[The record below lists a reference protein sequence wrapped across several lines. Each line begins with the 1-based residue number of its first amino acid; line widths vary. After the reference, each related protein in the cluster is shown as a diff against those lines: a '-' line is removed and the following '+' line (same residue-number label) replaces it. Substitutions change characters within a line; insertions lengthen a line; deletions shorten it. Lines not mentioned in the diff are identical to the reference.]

1 METKKIA
8 VIDAR
13 QHGKVA
19 ALAAGYGESIPV
31 NPGEDIYEAAAR
43 RFPAGQT
50 GIPDR
55 MSIDRASQFY
65 VPCGEFVGVK
75 VNDEDLTGRVVE
87 FCVSGG
93 WARVTD
99 QPKGTRLTYQQVKD
113 APKVYGTVEVYWARE
128 PNRQV
133 RRQLARVR

>member
-1 METKKIA
+1 MEAKKIA
-8 VIDAR
+8 VVGA
-13 QHGKVA
+13 GVAVA
-19 ALAAGYGESIPV
+19 AAMIDTGSVPYGRNGPMV
-31 NPGEDIYEAAAR
+31 AQPPPN
-43 RFPAGQT
+43 

-65 VPCGEFVGVK
+65 SLGGEFVGVK

>member
-1 METKKIA
+1 MEDKKIGI
-8 VIDAR
+8 IDAR
-13 QHGKVA
+13 QCGKVV
-19 ALAAGYGESIPV
+19 ALAAGYGEPISPA
-31 NPGEDIYEAAAR
+31 PGEDIYEAAAR
-43 RFPAGQT
+43 RFPVEQN

-55 MSIDRASQFY
+55 MSIDRASPFY
-65 VPCGEFVGVK
+65 VPCGEFVGIK
-75 VNDEDLTGRVVE
+75 VNEEDLTGRVVE